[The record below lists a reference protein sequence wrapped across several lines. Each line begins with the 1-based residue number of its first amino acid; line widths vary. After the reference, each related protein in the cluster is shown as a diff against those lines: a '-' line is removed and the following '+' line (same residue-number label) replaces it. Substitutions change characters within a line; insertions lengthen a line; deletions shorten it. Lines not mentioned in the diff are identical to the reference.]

1 MLKDVLKEIN
11 ESKVFSKTL
20 ISKNLNINE
29 ALVEDAINQLIRM
42 GYIVEDTGLPTCQHK
57 CSGCS
62 TSSCS
67 TTSLK
72 TVNITDKG
80 KKLLGN
86 L

>member
-29 ALVEDAINQLIRM
+29 ALVEDALNQLIRM
-42 GYIVEDTGLPTCQHK
+42 GYIVEDIGLPTCQHK

-62 TSSCS
+62 TSNCS

-72 TVNITDKG
+72 TMNITDKG